1 MQVYRERAHALEW
14 QLQIAVPEKSIRQLL
29 ATQSEEAK
37 IDDDVADVLG

>member
-1 MQVYRERAHALEW
+1 MQMYRERARLLEW

-29 ATQSEEAK
+29 ATQSEQAK